1 MSNASTLVYH
11 MRRIAERAGVR
22 WDSDCEE
29 EVHDVVKDIE
39 RQIEKVRE
47 EVRELRALVGM
58 YKAPADLV
66 RNVAALDDRV
76 LMSADVNLL
85 RATLREFRDQARAIA
100 DG

>member
-1 MSNASTLVYH
+1 MKN
-11 MRRIAERAGVR
+11 
-22 WDSDCEE
+22 EE
-29 EVHDVVKDIE
+29 H
-39 RQIEKVRE
+39 QN
-47 EVRELRALVGM
+47 LQHALAQRM

>member
-47 EVRELRALVGM
+47 EVRELSQRM
-58 YKAPADLV
+58 YKAPADLL

>member
-47 EVRELRALVGM
+47 EVRELSQRM